1 MAKEEHKKTKKS
13 KGKKNSE
20 IDFMQM
26 ILENKESV
34 YIVKLVVRFLEIQ
47 KRILFV
53 QKQLRVS
60 EADQVLKLKKCIEE
74 YCIEIES
81 ILVVMCENKLQ
92 RDELMM
98 VTFDSKKKL
107 GDANPSLPKSVFS
120 WEFIEMVIKSASTQE
135 GFNKYKLKFKQNVD
149 APTAVGKNKKN

>member
-1 MAKEEHKKTKKS
+1 MAKEEQKKTKKS

-53 QKQLRVS
+53 QK
-60 EADQVLKLKKCIEE
+60 
-74 YCIEIES
+74 
-81 ILVVMCENKLQ
+81 
-92 RDELMM
+92 
-98 VTFDSKKKL
+98 
-107 GDANPSLPKSVFS
+107 
-120 WEFIEMVIKSASTQE
+120 
-135 GFNKYKLKFKQNVD
+135 
-149 APTAVGKNKKN
+149 